1 MRCATS
7 SPIPTPAPCCPC
19 SEQPPAERIFRREG
33 FSVLSFLS
41 EKEKKEPKK
50 RNLNGE
56 GFARKLSGSPP
67 QKRNPNGEGFA
78 RKLSGSPPRS
88 FVRVGGGERSFF
100 SFGKRAKEPKKRKPI
115 GVGDAR
121 KPSGSPPQKRN
132 PNGEGFARKLS
143 GSPPRSFV
151 RVGGGERS
159 FFSFGKRAK
168 EPKKRN
174 PIGEGDERKPSGS
187 PPRSVRFPSIGRP
200 PRLALPIFPCG
211 AFLSEKPR
219 KIFFTNE
226 RTRRRRADAAGQP
239 KRVPGFLFWFSFRLR
254 KEKRTEEKPR
264 KIFLRANQTP
274 PTGGRSGPTQAGS
287 RLSFLVLFSFS

>member
-41 EKEKKEPKK
+41 GKEKKEPK
-50 RNLNGE
+50 
-56 GFARKLSGSPP
+56 
-67 QKRNPNGEGFA
+67 KRNPNGEGFA

-168 EPKKRN
+168 EPKKRK
-174 PIGEGDERKPSGS
+174 PIGVGDARKPSGSPPQKRNPNGEGFARKLSGS
-187 PPRSVRFPSIGRP
+187 PPRSVRF
-200 PRLALPIFPCG
+200 LFFPAG
-211 AFLSEKPR
+211 L
-219 KIFFTNE
+219 FFQKSP
-226 RTRRRRADAAGQP
+226 A
-239 KRVPGFLFWFSFRLR
+239 
-254 KEKRTEEKPR
+254 
-264 KIFLRANQTP
+264 KIFLRGMCVP
-274 PTGGRSGPTQAGS
+274 LTGGRSGPAQAGS
-287 RLSFLVLFSFS
+287 

>member
-7 SPIPTPAPCCPC
+7 SPTPTPAPCCPC

-41 EKEKKEPKK
+41 GKEKKEPK
-50 RNLNGE
+50 
-56 GFARKLSGSPP
+56 
-67 QKRNPNGEGFA
+67 KRNPNGEGFA

-239 KRVPGFLFWFSFRLR
+239 KRVPELSFWFFFFHRKKKNEKTLR
-254 KEKRTEEKPR
+254 KEKITN
-264 KIFLRANQTP
+264 LP
-274 PTGGRSGPTQAGS
+274 PS
-287 RLSFLVLFSFS
+287 R

>member
-7 SPIPTPAPCCPC
+7 SPTPTPAPCCPC

-41 EKEKKEPKK
+41 GKERGAISVLSFLSEKEKKEPKK

-56 GFARKLSGSPP
+56 
-67 QKRNPNGEGFA
+67 
-78 RKLSGSPPRS
+78 
-88 FVRVGGGERSFF
+88 
-100 SFGKRAKEPKKRKPI
+100 
-115 GVGDAR
+115 GDAR

-174 PIGEGDERKPSGS
+174 PIGEGDERKPSG
-187 PPRSVRFPSIGRP
+187 GRP
-200 PRLALPIFPCG
+200 GLRYPFSPAGLFFQKSPAKYSLQMNARAADGRAQRASPGGFP
-211 AFLSEKPR
+211 AFFSGSL
-219 KIFFTNE
+219 FF
-226 RTRRRRADAAGQP
+226 
-239 KRVPGFLFWFSFRLR
+239 LR
-254 KEKRTEEKPR
+254 KEKRPEEKPR
-264 KIFLRANQTP
+264 KIFLRANQAP
-274 PTGGRSGPTQAGS
+274 PTGGRSGPAQAGS

>member
-1 MRCATS
+1 MLPLGC
-7 SPIPTPAPCCPC
+7 
-19 SEQPPAERIFRREG
+19 

-56 GFARKLSGSPP
+56 
-67 QKRNPNGEGFA
+67 
-78 RKLSGSPPRS
+78 
-88 FVRVGGGERSFF
+88 
-100 SFGKRAKEPKKRKPI
+100 
-115 GVGDAR
+115 GDAR

-143 GSPPRSFV
+143 GSPPRSFA

-168 EPKKRN
+168 EPKKRK
-174 PIGEGDERKPSGS
+174 PIGVGDARKPSGS

-226 RTRRRRADAAGQP
+226 RTRRRRAGAAGQP
-239 KRVPGFLFWFSFRLR
+239 KRVPELSFWFFFFHRKKKNEKILR
-254 KEKRTEEKPR
+254 KEKRTNQNKTDR
-264 KIFLRANQTP
+264 NSGRLRGR
-274 PTGGRSGPTQAGS
+274 GGCGTIGKNAG
-287 RLSFLVLFSFS
+287 RAGGAGNGGK